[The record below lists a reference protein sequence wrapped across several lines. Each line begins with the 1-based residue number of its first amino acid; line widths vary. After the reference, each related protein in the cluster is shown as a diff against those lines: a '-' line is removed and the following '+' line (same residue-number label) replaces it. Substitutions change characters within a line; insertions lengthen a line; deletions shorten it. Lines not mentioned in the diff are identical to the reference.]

1 MSNSDLSCQSF
12 LSLNCFNFLL
22 LYSLVYTEKYCFLK
36 TLTNWLICFTL
47 LYIKSFKAIITIL
60 ILTVKPLAWIYIFF
74 AVLVIFRL
82 SGYKYHVF
90 SSVTQSCLTL
100 CDPMNCSNPGL
111 PVHHQLPEL
120 AQIHVHRVSDTIQT
134 SHPLSS
140 PSPPAFNFSQHQ
152 GLSQGVSFS
161 HQVARILQFQSQ
173 CQSFQWIFITDFLQD
188 WLVGSPCS
196 PRDSQESSPT
206 PQFKS
211 INSLAFSFLYG
222 PTLTYIGLPW
232 WLRQS
237 SICLQW
243 RRPGFDPWVR
253 KIPWRRKWQPTPVHL
268 PGKFHGLRR
277 LVGYSPWSLKESDKT
292 EVSFSHPYMTPGK
305 TIALTRWTFAGKV
318 MSLLFNML
326 FRLVIAFLPRRKY
339 LLISSPQSQV
349 EII

>member
-120 AQIHVHRVSDTIQT
+120 AQIHVHRVSDAIQT

-140 PSPPAFNFSQHQ
+140 FS
-152 GLSQGVSFS
+152 S
-161 HQVARILQFQSQ
+161 HL
-173 CQSFQWIFITDFLQD
+173 QSFPASRSFPMSQLFTSGSQNIGASASVLPMNIQDYFL
-188 WLVGSPCS
+188 
-196 PRDSQESSPT
+196 
-206 PQFKS
+206 
-211 INSLAFSFLYG
+211 
-222 PTLTYIGLPW
+222 
-232 WLRQS
+232 
-237 SICLQW
+237 
-243 RRPGFDPWVR
+243 
-253 KIPWRRKWQPTPVHL
+253 
-268 PGKFHGLRR
+268 
-277 LVGYSPWSLKESDKT
+277 
-292 EVSFSHPYMTPGK
+292 
-305 TIALTRWTFAGKV
+305 
-318 MSLLFNML
+318 
-326 FRLVIAFLPRRKY
+326 
-339 LLISSPQSQV
+339 
-349 EII
+349 